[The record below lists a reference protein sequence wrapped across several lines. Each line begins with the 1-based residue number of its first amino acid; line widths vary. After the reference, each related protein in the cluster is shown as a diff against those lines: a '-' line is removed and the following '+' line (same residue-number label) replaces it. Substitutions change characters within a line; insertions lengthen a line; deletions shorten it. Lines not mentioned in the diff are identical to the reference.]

1 MLKLKQMKT
10 ENKLNK
16 NVLQREL
23 DKLLSLYNSKR
34 FADSEKKV
42 NELIRKFPKVPG
54 LKNIL
59 GLIHTQNKKF
69 SLAIESF
76 EDAINTDPN
85 FSMAY
90 NNLGNVHKIQGNK
103 ELAIK
108 IYKLAIKKNPN
119 NPMAYNNLAN
129 LYKTNNELDK
139 SINIYN
145 QALKINPDQYI
156 IYNNLGI
163 AYKIIGNFKEAKEC
177 FMKAIKLKPDFYFAY
192 RNLGQVIKWKKN
204 DANLLMLQ
212 KVFNEH
218 KKRDEIKREIAFTL
232 AKAYEDI
239 KDYKST
245 YSYLSEGNLI
255 AKNLF
260 NYSIKKD
267 EGLFSQIKE
276 TFNEKLFNRYSPS
289 ANRSNNKNIPIFI
302 VGMPRSGTTLIE
314 QMLSK
319 HSKIF
324 ATGETEILSDLISKH
339 FLKNNEDLLL
349 TNKFDFKIEYLDEI
363 GNEYIKNLKL
373 MSDNSIYITDKLPF
387 NFRWIGLIKLILP
400 NAKIIHCTRNSKDI
414 CFSIYKN
421 FFYSNGVAFA
431 YDFDDIINYY
441 SLYENLMNHWQKTIP
456 NFIFDVRYEN
466 LIENPKIEIEKLL
479 KYLQLDWEDGCLN
492 FYHSKRPVHT
502 LSDTQVRKPL
512 YKDSIRNWKNFEK
525 YLPKN
530 FKSLKS

>member
-1 MLKLKQMKT
+1 
-10 ENKLNK
+10 
-16 NVLQREL
+16 
-23 DKLLSLYNSKR
+23 
-34 FADSEKKV
+34 
-42 NELIRKFPKVPG
+42 
-54 LKNIL
+54 
-59 GLIHTQNKKF
+59 
-69 SLAIESF
+69 
-76 EDAINTDPN
+76 
-85 FSMAY
+85 
-90 NNLGNVHKIQGNK
+90 
-103 ELAIK
+103 
-108 IYKLAIKKNPN
+108 
-119 NPMAYNNLAN
+119 
-129 LYKTNNELDK
+129 
-139 SINIYN
+139 
-145 QALKINPDQYI
+145 
-156 IYNNLGI
+156 
-163 AYKIIGNFKEAKEC
+163 
-177 FMKAIKLKPDFYFAY
+177 FMRAIKLKPDFYFAY

-204 DANLLMLQ
+204 DANLLMLK

-276 TFNEKLFNRYSPS
+276 TFNEKLFNKYSPS
-289 ANRSNNKNIPIFI
+289 ANRSNNKSIPIFI

-387 NFRWIGLIKLILP
+387 NFRWIGL
-400 NAKIIHCTRNSKDI
+400 
-414 CFSIYKN
+414 
-421 FFYSNGVAFA
+421 
-431 YDFDDIINYY
+431 
-441 SLYENLMNHWQKTIP
+441 
-456 NFIFDVRYEN
+456 
-466 LIENPKIEIEKLL
+466 
-479 KYLQLDWEDGCLN
+479 
-492 FYHSKRPVHT
+492 
-502 LSDTQVRKPL
+502 
-512 YKDSIRNWKNFEK
+512 
-525 YLPKN
+525 
-530 FKSLKS
+530 